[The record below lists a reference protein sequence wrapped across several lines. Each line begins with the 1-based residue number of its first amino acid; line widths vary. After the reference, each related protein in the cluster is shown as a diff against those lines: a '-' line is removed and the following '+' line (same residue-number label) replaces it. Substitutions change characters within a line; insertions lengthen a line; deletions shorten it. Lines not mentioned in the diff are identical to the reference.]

1 MLTRQCWPAMWW
13 CGALCTVILLA
24 NQMLSFPLARQLS
37 GGMEILLAGLIIMIL
52 TEHRVSRQTQQT
64 RETEYNDLYL
74 SKLINYLQSIIILVM
89 KNPRVIYG
97 QLNY

>member
-1 MLTRQCWPAMWW
+1 
-13 CGALCTVILLA
+13 
-24 NQMLSFPLARQLS
+24 
-37 GGMEILLAGLIIMIL
+37 MEILLAGLIIMIH
-52 TEHRVSRQTQQT
+52 TEHGVSRQTQQT

-74 SKLINYLQSIIILVM
+74 SKLINYLLPIIILVM